1 MIILLLLTRLQV
13 DLTNIDSDHIISRD
27 LNKLIES
34 SKKYYSILNEN
45 RQKYLNAFEKKPDN
59 KEETKSENEKDTET
73 KPDQPKEEP
82 RSEKKNEEKPQDP
95 KVEQPTKEQ
104 IESEMKNLQDL
115 KQKIGDMDFKKFSFV
130 TYPDSIIYEDHPKP
144 QKFRCL
150 NSIYRSIH
158 NQTRKEADRNGDLLY
173 LDIYTLEGTVL
184 YVTCS
189 EKGFFV
195 NNSTSTSFD
204 NHPSSYPC
212 YSYTLIG
219 LLSQASGLFKD
230 NFTKLISQVLN
241 VEPALFEASPNDKF
255 DWLTTHDNPF
265 YYGYRFRDFQSEM
278 EGMTYMR
285 LNKEWNEEFQT
296 ILDINFNNDPIQNL
310 TKEKLLN
317 DFYKLF
323 KDTAIEGCKL
333 IRDKKITPFN
343 FFDNPKTNSGYYVY
357 GNIFFTVLA
366 DTYMDFRVYYN

>member
-1 MIILLLLTRLQV
+1 
-13 DLTNIDSDHIISRD
+13 

-34 SKKYYSILNEN
+34 SKKYYTLLNESK
-45 RQKYLNAFEKKPDN
+45 QKFFNNNEKNEQEKKHEAKPDEN
-59 KEETKSENEKDTET
+59 KTEQVKEEPKTET
-73 KPDQPKEEP
+73 KTEPKI
-82 RSEKKNEEKPQDP
+82 
-95 KVEQPTKEQ
+95 EQPTKEQ
-104 IESEMKNLQDL
+104 IENELKSLGDS
-115 KQKIGDMDFKKFSFV
+115 KQKISNMDFKDFSFV
-130 TYPDSIIYEDHPKP
+130 TYPDCIIYEDHPKP

-150 NSIYRSIH
+150 NSIFKSIY
-158 NQTRKEADRNGDLLY
+158 NQTHKDSDKNGDILY
-173 LDIYTLEGTVL
+173 LDVYTLEGTIL
-184 YVTCS
+184 YITCS

-195 NNSTSTSFD
+195 NNSTSTNFES
-204 NHPSSYPC
+204 NPSAYPC

-219 LLSQASGLFKD
+219 VLSQASPLFKE

-255 DWLTTHDNPF
+255 DWLSTHENPF
-265 YYGYRFRDFQSEM
+265 YYSYRFKNFQSEM
-278 EGMTYMR
+278 EAMTYMR

-357 GNIFFTVLA
+357 GNIFFTVLS
-366 DTYMDFRVYYN
+366 DNYMDFRVNIIN

>member
-1 MIILLLLTRLQV
+1 M
-13 DLTNIDSDHIISRD
+13 
-27 LNKLIES
+27 NKLIES
-34 SKKYYSILNEN
+34 SKKYYALLNEN
-45 RQKYLNAFEKKPDN
+45 RQKYLNNFK
-59 KEETKSENEKDTET
+59 KEE
-73 KPDQPKEEP
+73 QPKEEKE
-82 RSEKKNEEKPQDP
+82 SGDKQTENKPTENKQEQP
-95 KVEQPTKEQ
+95 KQETKQPEPKQPEQPTKEQ
-104 IESEMKNLQDL
+104 IEKELKGREDL
-115 KQKIGDMDFKKFSFV
+115 KNKISDMDFKKFSFV
-130 TYPDSIIYEDHPKP
+130 TYPDCIIYEDHPKP
-144 QKFRCL
+144 QKYRCL
-150 NSIYRSIH
+150 NSIYKSIH
-158 NQTRKEADRNGDLLY
+158 NQIRKESDRNGDLLY
-173 LDIYTLEGTVL
+173 LDVYTLEGTIL

-195 NNSTSTSFD
+195 NSSTSTNFD
-204 NHPSSYPC
+204 HNPSAYPC
-212 YSYTLIG
+212 YSYTLVG
-219 LLSQASGLFKD
+219 LLSQASPLFKD

-255 DWLTTHDNPF
+255 DWLSTHENPF
-265 YYGYRFRDFQSEM
+265 YYAYRFKDFQSEM

-366 DTYMDFRVYYN
+366 DNYMDFRVYTY

>member
-1 MIILLLLTRLQV
+1 MIILHLLTKLQV
-13 DLTNIDSDHIISRD
+13 YFSNLESEHIISRD

-34 SKKYYSILNEN
+34 SRKYYELLNEN
-45 RQKYLNAFEKKPDN
+45 RQKYLNNFEKKEEVKSEGEK
-59 KEETKSENEKDTET
+59 KENVQEEPKIEQETKNQ
-73 KPDQPKEEP
+73 KPEV
-82 RSEKKNEEKPQDP
+82 KN
-95 KVEQPTKEQ
+95 EQPTKEQ
-104 IESEMKNLQDL
+104 MENELKKLQEL
-115 KQKIGDMDFKKFSFV
+115 KQKIGDIDFKKFSFV
-130 TYPDSIIYEDHPKP
+130 TYTDSIIYEDHPKP
-144 QKFRCL
+144 QKFKCL
-150 NSIYRSIH
+150 NSIFLSVF
-158 NQTRKEADRNGDLLY
+158 NQTRKETDRNGDLLY
-173 LDIYTLEGTVL
+173 LDIVTLEGTTL

-195 NNSTSTSFD
+195 NNSSATSFD
-204 NHPSSYPC
+204 CHPSAYPC
-212 YSYTLIG
+212 YSYTLVG
-219 LLSQASGLFKD
+219 LLSQASALFRE

-241 VEPALFEASPNDKF
+241 VESALFEPSPSNKF
-255 DWLTTHDNPF
+255 DWLSGHENPSF
-265 YYGYRFRDFQSEM
+265 YGYRFKDFQSEM

-333 IRDKKITPFN
+333 IRDKKITAFN

-366 DTYMDFRVYYN
+366 DNYMDFRVYYS